1 MFRYISNHIFINA
14 TNGIWKA
21 KNNQDHKALN
31 NNWIKN
37 KFFVLLN
44 VLKAEIDISK
54 YRIGQ
59 TIPKTYPGG
68 FRGDLIKSWYQTSS
82 AVLEDARPPTMSARI
97 TYIKTENFEERNK
110 TYLFLK
116 NLKNE
121 LEISFKK
128 VDPLGLASIKI

>member
-1 MFRYISNHIFINA
+1 M
-14 TNGIWKA
+14 
-21 KNNQDHKALN
+21 
-31 NNWIKN
+31 
-37 KFFVLLN
+37 
-44 VLKAEIDISK
+44 

-68 FRGDLIKSWYQTSS
+68 FSGDLIKSWYQISS
-82 AVLEDARPPTMSARI
+82 AVLEDARPPTMSVRI
-97 TYIKTENFEERNK
+97 TNIKTENFEEISK

-116 NLKNE
+116 NLRNE

>member
-1 MFRYISNHIFINA
+1 
-14 TNGIWKA
+14 
-21 KNNQDHKALN
+21 
-31 NNWIKN
+31 
-37 KFFVLLN
+37 
-44 VLKAEIDISK
+44 
-54 YRIGQ
+54 
-59 TIPKTYPGG
+59 
-68 FRGDLIKSWYQTSS
+68 
-82 AVLEDARPPTMSARI
+82 MSARI

>member
-1 MFRYISNHIFINA
+1 MFNNA
-14 TNGIWKA
+14 AKGIWKA

-37 KFFVLLN
+37 IFFVSLN
-44 VLKAEIDISK
+44 VLKAEIDIKK
-54 YRIGQ
+54 YKIGQ

-68 FRGDLIKSWYQTSS
+68 LSGDLIKSWYQISS
-82 AVLEDARPPTMSARI
+82 AVFEDARPPTMRASI
-97 TYIKTENFEERNK
+97 TNIKTENFDERIK

-121 LEISFKK
+121 LDISFKK

>member
-1 MFRYISNHIFINA
+1 M
-14 TNGIWKA
+14 
-21 KNNQDHKALN
+21 N

-37 KFFVLLN
+37 KFFVSLN
-44 VLKAEIDISK
+44 VLKAEIDINK

-68 FRGDLIKSWYQTSS
+68 FNGDLINAWYQISS
-82 AVLEDARPPTMSARI
+82 AVLEDARPPIIRARI
-97 TYIKTENFEERNK
+97 TYTKTENFVEKNK
-110 TYLFLK
+110 SYLFLK

-128 VDPLGLASIKI
+128 VEPLGLASIKI

>member
-37 KFFVLLN
+37 KFFVSLN
-44 VLKAEIDISK
+44 VLKAEIDINK
-54 YRIGQ
+54 YSIGQ
-59 TIPKTYPGG
+59 TIPNTYPGG
-68 FRGDLIKSWYQTSS
+68 FRGDLIRLWYQTSS
-82 AVLEDARPPTMSARI
+82 AVLEDARPPTIRAII
-97 TYIKTENFEERNK
+97 TNIKTENFEERN
-110 TYLFLK
+110 TSYLFLK
-116 NLKNE
+116 NLKSE

-128 VDPLGLASIKI
+128 VEPLGLASIKI